1 MTLFKKKYGVE
12 AQISTRECFTPGSF
26 GGGHTG
32 NITALISL
40 CSTQQRRGDKH
51 IRLASTQGPF
61 KGHRSLNHSSPSSVI
76 SFYRGDTESRISKRN
91 VCVRVFAILS
101 PLFVSRV
108 CWLDKHCSSDLYCS
122 VISDLFCHGVVVHL
136 FVYFSGEL
144 RKRKFK
150 KKRDK
155 AMYSFLRCFVWGAAE
170 LDRVERCFYWDD
182 DNVHY

>member
-1 MTLFKKKYGVE
+1 ME

-26 GGGHTG
+26 GGV
-32 NITALISL
+32 
-40 CSTQQRRGDKH
+40 TQVTSQLWSHCVQPSNDAATS
-51 IRLASTQGPF
+51 RLASTQGPF

-76 SFYRGDTESRISKRN
+76 SFYRGDTESRISKRI

-150 KKRDK
+150 KKGTK
-155 AMYSFLRCFVWGAAE
+155 QCTVFSGVSSEEQPSSTVWSAVFTGMMIM
-170 LDRVERCFYWDD
+170 CIIK
-182 DNVHY
+182 